1 MAPLTKD
8 KGTTMTIHWLGTG
21 LSAIPGLRRLLQA
34 GAPVTV
40 WEIDIDK
47 ARAALNGLH
56 ADIRAYDPATLGAA
70 IAPGDIVVS
79 MLPADLHAPLA
90 QVAIGRGAHFVCSSY
105 ISPDISALADAAQQ
119 AGVALIAEIGL
130 DPGIDHLMAH
140 ALIADYRLTAQPG
153 DVLRFHSH
161 CGGVPMYPNPFRYKF
176 SWSPLGVLRALRSP
190 SRHLQCGVVRQAAR
204 PWLAVTDFNAPLP
217 TPEHF
222 EVYPNRD
229 SLPFIRQYGLDDM
242 QVRDFIRGTIRLKG
256 WTEAWQ
262 PVFDRLDRL
271 DDAGLRDLAQQL
283 WRDHAYQPGEP
294 DRVVLCV
301 GLRAERDGATVWTK
315 DMVLDAQGD
324 RRGSAMA
331 RLVSTPVALAV
342 EALMAGRI
350 APGLHAATDD
360 PELTGEWLA
369 EIGNI
374 AQHMA
379 LVDHMS

>member
-1 MAPLTKD
+1 
-8 KGTTMTIHWLGTG
+8 MTIHWLGTG

-34 GAPVTV
+34 GVPVTV
-40 WEIDIDK
+40 WEIDTAK
-47 ARAALNGLH
+47 ARDALGDLS
-56 ADIRAYDPATLGAA
+56 ADIRAYAPDALSTA

-79 MLPADLHAPLA
+79 MLPADLHADMA
-90 QVAIGRGAHFVCSSY
+90 QMAITRGAHFVCSSY
-105 ISPDISALADAAQQ
+105 ISAPIAALAGAARD

-140 ALIADYRLTAQPG
+140 ALIADYRLTARPG
-153 DVLRFHSH
+153 DVIRFHSH

-190 SRHLQCGVVRQAAR
+190 SAALVDGRVQHAAR
-204 PWLAVTDFNAPLP
+204 PWLAVTDFDAPLP

-229 SLPFIRQYGLDDM
+229 SLPFLRQYGLDDLTV
-242 QVRDFIRGTIRLKG
+242 QDFVRGTIRLKG

-262 PVFDRLDRL
+262 PVFDQLDRL
-271 DDAGLRDLAQQL
+271 DDAGLRDLAAQL
-283 WRDHAYQPGEP
+283 WRDNAYRPDEP

-301 GLRAERDGATVWTK
+301 GLRAERDGAAVWAK
-315 DMVLDAQGD
+315 SMVLDAQGD
-324 RRGSAMA
+324 SRGSAMA

-342 EALMAGRI
+342 KGLLAGRI

-360 PELTGEWLA
+360 PVLTGEWLA

-379 LVDHMS
+379 LVDHLS